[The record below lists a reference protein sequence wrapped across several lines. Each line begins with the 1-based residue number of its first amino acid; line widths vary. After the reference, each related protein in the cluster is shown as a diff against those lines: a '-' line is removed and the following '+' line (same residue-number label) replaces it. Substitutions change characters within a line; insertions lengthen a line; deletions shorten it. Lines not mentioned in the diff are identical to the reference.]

1 MALSLNYSRY
11 KKQVSTN
18 GWRRKLEEAIGMSQM
33 MLGEDY
39 LQLQQYG
46 RGMVTDADDRRIGV
60 LSRHGDHDG

>member
-1 MALSLNYSRY
+1 
-11 KKQVSTN
+11 
-18 GWRRKLEEAIGMSQM
+18 MSQM